1 MKSESKVQ
9 ASAVLAIA
17 LVLLLSV
24 MDTSAA
30 EVWSEIFD
38 DLDEWTGDTDDFIV
52 TNGYLECTVENIG
65 SMGSKIFHDSTVNS
79 GTWRCDLFHAV
90 VSSLHIFFWASEAS
104 NPYTTSE
111 PIYFIWLDGVRF
123 RLYRNSQELIL
134 WGADKSYSGTWTHL
148 DVTMDESFNIHV
160 FVNGT
165 LRIPYKTIDP
175 MATCLYFGFAM
186 NQIGMAADN
195 VVVSDSIDV
204 PCTNETCPLHPTP
217 IVTTPTLTRSTPTT
231 TPTTTPPPPLPI
243 EMIALVGG
251 AAVVVVVLVIFM

>member
-148 DVTMDESFNIHV
+148 DVTMDESFNINV

-165 LRIPYKTIDP
+165 HRIHYQTLDP
-175 MATCLYFGFAM
+175 MATCLYFGFGM
-186 NQIGMAADN
+186 NQIGLAADN
-195 VVVSDSIDV
+195 VTVSDSIDI
-204 PCTNETCPLHPTP
+204 PGNTTTTTTTT
-217 IVTTPTLTRSTPTT
+217 TTPTSTPTTPTT
-231 TPTTTPPPPLPI
+231 TPTTPPPLPI

-251 AAVVVVVLVIFM
+251 AAVVVVVLVIFMRRR